1 MKTAELRDLPS
12 FGAGL
17 SDEQILEKKR
27 MLKESSESHPHI
39 QEYFRELCVDFCIR
53 FPEEATK
60 QRETK
65 EWENNTQSKFTL
77 EKMLVNS
84 NNEPYH
90 TQS

>member
-39 QEYFRELCVDFCIR
+39 AEYFRELCVDFVVR

-65 EWENNTQSKFTL
+65 EWENIDSKFTL

-84 NNEPYH
+84 NNEYH

>member
-27 MLKESSESHPHI
+27 MLKISAETHPHI
-39 QEYFRELCVDFCIR
+39 AEYFRELCVDFCIR

-60 QRETK
+60 QRQTR
-65 EWENNTQSKFTL
+65 EWENIDSKFTIQ
-77 EKMLVNS
+77 KMLALS
-84 NNEPYH
+84 NNESH
-90 TQS
+90 ST